1 MKKRVKKR
9 VVPHSHFSRLWMI
22 GEGGIFLLGKMSF
35 YLIFSTSILD
45 FEFGTLPIGRVP
57 ANGESGERRRD
68 VFPSFPKSVD
78 H

>member
-1 MKKRVKKR
+1 M
-9 VVPHSHFSRLWMI
+9 

-57 ANGESGERRRD
+57 ANGESGERRQD